1 MSDNFR
7 GLDRKNNYY
16 FNSSFTYSSN
26 HLNLI
31 ERYHVELSKAKGFSL
46 DTVTTY
52 ISCVQRFISYAKNTL
67 NKDPADISR
76 KDLDSFL
83 AEIYKQ
89 YKGSTNVI
97 HFRSALSAFYEMLFK
112 MKITKTNP
120 ASKLNPFLKIKRGKR
135 NAVEKEH
142 IIKLLKSIDRTTD
155 SGQTDYLIISSFW
168 ALGLRNRE
176 LRMLK
181 AGDFK
186 VIDEHNKM
194 ALLKINGKGAK
205 QRSLF
210 VTDKLYDLYMQHL
223 AGKSDKDAFIF
234 PGKDESKPVSEDAV
248 RRHIN
253 KIIED
258 NRLGFKVTPHMLR
271 HSFAS
276 AMYNNACAEIDDI
289 KEMLGHDSIRET
301 ARYIHLPKEKIK
313 QALSM
318 LTLKGNSHV
327 YSY

>member
-1 MSDNFR
+1 MSAHLR
-7 GLDRKNNYY
+7 GLDRKNNKYV
-16 FNSSFTYSSN
+16 NEELTSLS
-26 HLNLI
+26 HPLNLI
-31 ERYHVELSKAKGFSL
+31 ESYHLELSKAKGFSA
-46 DTVTTY
+46 DTVSTY
-52 ISCVQRFISYAKNTL
+52 ISCVQRFISYAKKIL
-67 NKDPADISR
+67 DKDPAHISR
-76 KDLDSFL
+76 NDLDGFL

-97 HFRSALSAFYEMLFK
+97 HFRSALSAFYELLFK
-112 MKITKTNP
+112 MKITKINP
-120 ASKLNPFLKIKRGKR
+120 AAKLNPFLKIKRGR
-135 NAVEKEH
+135 RLAVEKEN
-142 IIKLLKSIDRTTD
+142 IIKLLKSIDRATD

-168 ALGLRNRE
+168 ALGLRNKE

-181 AGDFK
+181 KGYFK
-186 VIDEHNKM
+186 VIDEANKM

-210 VTDKLYDLYMQHL
+210 VTDKLYDLYIKRL
-223 AGKSDKDAFIF
+223 VNIKGKDDFIF

-248 RRHIN
+248 RKHIN
-253 KIIED
+253 KIIAD
-258 NRLGFKVTPHMLR
+258 NKLTFKVTPHMLR

-276 AMYNNACAEIDDI
+276 AMYNETDAEIDDI

-318 LTLKGNSHV
+318 LTLKGDRHV
-327 YSY
+327 Y